1 MYESQRI
8 IIEEKEIHYKLDKI
22 EYTGTVWAINHGLPE
37 PLLNHCVKKLVEH
50 GIKKD
55 DIKITDAPENVKIGT
70 IVVDIWPYHLEV
82 GRVRTV
88 KNDSF
93 ISGSVKVIELKAD
106 PNGNYID

>member
-1 MYESQRI
+1 ME
-8 IIEEKEIHYKLDKI
+8 KI
-22 EYTGTVWAINHGLPE
+22 EYTGTVWAINHGLPQ
-37 PLLNHCVKKLVEH
+37 PLLNHCVKKLIEY

-55 DIKITDAPENVKIGT
+55 DIKITDAPEDVKIGT

>member
-1 MYESQRI
+1 ME
-8 IIEEKEIHYKLDKI
+8 KI

-37 PLLNHCVKKLVEH
+37 PLLNHCVKKLIEH

-55 DIKITDAPENVKIGT
+55 DIKITDAPEDVKIGT
-70 IVVDIWPYHLEV
+70 VVVDIWPYHLEV
-82 GRVRTV
+82 ARVRTV

-93 ISGSVKVIELKAD
+93 ISGSVRVIELKAD